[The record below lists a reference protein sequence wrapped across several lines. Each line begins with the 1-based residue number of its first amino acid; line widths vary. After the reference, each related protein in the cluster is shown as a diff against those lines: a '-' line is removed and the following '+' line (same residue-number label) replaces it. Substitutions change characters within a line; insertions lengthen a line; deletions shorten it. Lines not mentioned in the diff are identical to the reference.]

1 MRTKK
6 RILKD
11 EKFKGPI
18 LKDEKFKGPILKDE
32 KFKGPILKG
41 GNVLASGGF
50 GCIFKPALKCKNS
63 SNIPDSTIT
72 KLMLEKNAK
81 YEYEQINTFKSIL
94 SKIPK
99 YQDYFLLDDFTLCE
113 PDELTN
119 DDLDNFDEK
128 CKALKKKKITSGNI
142 NQNLDKILAL
152 NMPYGGVDIG
162 DYLDDNIDKTN
173 MSKYFLNINT
183 SLIKLLV
190 NGIVPMNKLN
200 VYHCDVKG
208 SNVLIQDSD
217 DIISTRLIDWGLSV
231 YQDNIK
237 STNIPKKLSRRP
249 FQFNTPF
256 SVILFNKIFVEKYT
270 TFIELHFKKGQINY
284 YSIREFVINYI
295 FIWNKIRGI
304 GHLKTINLNIKK
316 LTYNS
321 LHTIQKE
328 KVKNQLI
335 EYEFTYYYI
344 IEYISKI
351 LFKYTINGKLLL
363 LDYFNNVFLKTI
375 DIWGFIMIYIN
386 FLDEMYSFYGYNNLN
401 KNQSLFV
408 SKIKYIVVHFL
419 FESPT
424 ESIVTNR
431 LDELVAE
438 LQDLNVIIAN
448 FNKKGEKNNN
458 NLFILSNK
466 EIKEIG
472 GSKIETRK
480 NRRKRI

>member
-1 MRTKK
+1 M
-6 RILKD
+6 
-11 EKFKGPI
+11 
-18 LKDEKFKGPILKDE
+18 
-32 KFKGPILKG
+32 
-41 GNVLASGGF
+41 
-50 GCIFKPALKCKNS
+50 
-63 SNIPDSTIT
+63 
-72 KLMLEKNAK
+72 
-81 YEYEQINTFKSIL
+81 
-94 SKIPK
+94 
-99 YQDYFLLDDFTLCE
+99 
-113 PDELTN
+113 
-119 DDLDNFDEK
+119 
-128 CKALKKKKITSGNI
+128 TSGNI

-152 NMPYGGVDIG
+152 NMPYGGVDLR

-173 MSKYFLNINT
+173 MSTYFLNINT

-190 NGIVPMNKLN
+190 NGIIPMNKLN
-200 VYHCDVKG
+200 VYHCDVKS
-208 SNVLIQDSD
+208 SNVLIQDPD
-217 DIISTRLIDWGLSV
+217 DILTARLIDWGLSV
-231 YQDNIK
+231 HIQNQN

-270 TFIELHFKKGQINY
+270 AFIELHFKKGPINY

-321 LHTIQKE
+321 LHTIQNE

-351 LFKYTINGKLLL
+351 LFKYTINGQLLL

-386 FLDEMYSFYGYNNLN
+386 FLDQIYALYGYNNLN
-401 KNQSLFV
+401 ENQSLFV
-408 SKIKYIVVHFL
+408 NKIKYIVVHFL

-431 LDELVAE
+431 LDELVSE
-438 LQDLNVIIAN
+438 LQDLNGIIAN
-448 FNKKGEKNNN
+448 FNKKGQKNNDN
-458 NLFILSNK
+458 VFLLSNK
-466 EIKEIG
+466 DIKELG

-480 NRRKRI
+480 NRRKP